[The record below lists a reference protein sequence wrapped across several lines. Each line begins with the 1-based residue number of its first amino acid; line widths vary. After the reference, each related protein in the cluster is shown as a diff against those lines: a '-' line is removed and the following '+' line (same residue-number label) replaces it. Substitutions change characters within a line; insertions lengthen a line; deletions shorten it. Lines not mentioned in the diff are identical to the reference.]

1 MINMDCTKYKSP
13 PYPFCCRNE
22 CNEHEFCRGCTY
34 TYTEEGECNEVQRRD
49 ASGNDA
55 EYSEF

>member
-1 MINMDCTKYKSP
+1 MGCTKYERP

-34 TYTEEGECNEVQRRD
+34 TFTEEGEYNEIQRRD